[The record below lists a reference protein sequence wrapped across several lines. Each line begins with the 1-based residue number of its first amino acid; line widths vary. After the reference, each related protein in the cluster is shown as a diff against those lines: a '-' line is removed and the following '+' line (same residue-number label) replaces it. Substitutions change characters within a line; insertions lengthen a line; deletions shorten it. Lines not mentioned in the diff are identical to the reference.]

1 MNGAMEMYIAFVGYL
16 QWLHVIFANPF
27 VTWLK
32 ILPMGHLFDT
42 TMSSLK
48 ERQKNPDAR
57 SDLATHWF
65 RGLEKAK
72 KDNSRV
78 FNQRCLEAFATANVG
93 AGSDT
98 VSTGLQSFVYHLL
111 RHPGGWEK
119 IRGEIKAA
127 QREGK
132 CLGEVVSYDDAVQ
145 LPYLH
150 ACVKEGL
157 RVFAPI
163 AAGLPRVAPKGGL
176 NIGDTHFAE
185 GVTLTV
191 NPAVIHHSKELW
203 GEDAREFNPD
213 RWLRPDAAEKERNF
227 IPVRTFCTEVE
238 VPVTWLTSTS
248 ANFVTVGSWLCLVS
262 WATHCAPPAV

>member
-1 MNGAMEMYIAFVGYL
+1 MNGAMECYIAFVGYL
-16 QWLHVIFANPF
+16 QWLHIIFANPF
-27 VTWLK
+27 ITWLG

-57 SDLATHWF
+57 ADLAGHWF

-72 KDNSRV
+72 KEKSRV

-111 RHPGGWEK
+111 RHPGGWAK
-119 IRGEIKAA
+119 IRAEIRAA
-127 QREGK
+127 QKEGGR
-132 CLGEVVSYDDAVQ
+132 CLGEVVSYEDAVR
-145 LPYLH
+145 LPYLT
-150 ACVKEGL
+150 ACIKEGL

-163 AAGLPRVAPKGGL
+163 AAGLPRVAPPGGV
-176 NIGDTHFAE
+176 NIGGTHFAE

-191 NPAVIHHSKELW
+191 NPSVIHLSKELW
-203 GEDAREFNPD
+203 GADAGEFNPD
-213 RWLRPDAAEKERNF
+213 RWFRPDAAEREKYF
-227 IPVRTFCTEVE
+227 IPVRSPRRVVIMSGPTRRQE
-238 VPVTWLTSTS
+238 
-248 ANFVTVGSWLCLVS
+248 
-262 WATHCAPPAV
+262 